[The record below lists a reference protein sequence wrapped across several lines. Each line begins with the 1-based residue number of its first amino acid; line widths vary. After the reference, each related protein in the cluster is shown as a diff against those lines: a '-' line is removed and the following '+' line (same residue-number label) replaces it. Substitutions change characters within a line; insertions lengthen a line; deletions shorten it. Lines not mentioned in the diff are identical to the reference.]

1 MNKIMF
7 PLWLYLF
14 SFFLSPSQ
22 SLLQLQ
28 FCQLFACLSF
38 LELLQ
43 FGFCLLLLLLK
54 KLFLRENQF
63 SYPENWPK
71 IKFPEKSQK
80 IQNKFF
86 LEKRGRGTPGVTQG
100 PPQASTPLGGAA
112 SPQVA
117 PVMGVAL
124 QGASSQP
131 SSFSLPKNTGKLS
144 QARVPVILSRDF

>member
-7 PLWLYLF
+7 PLWLYLL

-43 FGFCLLLLLLK
+43 FCFWFDFASSE

-63 SYPENWPK
+63 SYPKNWPK
-71 IKFPEKSQK
+71 IKFPEKPQK
-80 IQNKFF
+80 IQNNIF
-86 LEKRGRGTPGVTQG
+86 LEKRGREAPEVTQG
-100 PPQASTPLGGAA
+100 GTSGHHTYGRHDLPGGGAWGYWPTQA
-112 SPQVA
+112 PPGRLLKAIFFLSPE
-117 PVMGVAL
+117 
-124 QGASSQP
+124 
-131 SSFSLPKNTGKLS
+131 KHRKT
-144 QARVPVILSRDF
+144 